1 MLHWINTMV
10 QNIFSTNL
18 KSVINIDISMKRD
31 CISSIETLAIFTFLI
46 KFYHWLNEKASTS
59 IADVMMILSRLC
71 TALNVQKVKEWWFQ
85 THICKSNSQHS
96 CIQTYLNNF
105 SRERERG
112 RERLKCWI
120 RITFYLFRTTSKL
133 VSREKQKSLNNR
145 QSS

>member
-10 QNIFSTNL
+10 QNIFSTSL
-18 KSVINIDISMKRD
+18 KSVINIDIIDVSMKRD

-105 SRERERG
+105 SRGRERER
-112 RERLKCWI
+112 EAKMLNSDHV
-120 RITFYLFRTTSKL
+120 LFVQNYFK
-133 VSREKQKSLNNR
+133 VSF
-145 QSS
+145 